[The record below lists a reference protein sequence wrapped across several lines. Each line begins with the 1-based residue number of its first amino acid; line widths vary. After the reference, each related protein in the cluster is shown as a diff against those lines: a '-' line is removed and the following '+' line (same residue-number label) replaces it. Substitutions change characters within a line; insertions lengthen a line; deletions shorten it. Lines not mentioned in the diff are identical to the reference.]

1 MITVAI
7 RMTTGKHI
15 SDPTSGMRLYNRT
28 MIRRFAQNAEYTPEP
43 DTIAYLIRMGAD
55 VQEVKV
61 KMEDRKA
68 GQSYLTPINATKYML
83 KMLSAIL
90 ISQWFRKENKITKDS
105 EKIENIGNI
114 ENMENVGNIEIVK
127 QCEIN
132 RTA

>member
-1 MITVAI
+1 MITAAI

-90 ISQWFRKENKITKDS
+90 IFQWFRRENKITKDS
-105 EKIENIGNI
+105 GKLENIENI